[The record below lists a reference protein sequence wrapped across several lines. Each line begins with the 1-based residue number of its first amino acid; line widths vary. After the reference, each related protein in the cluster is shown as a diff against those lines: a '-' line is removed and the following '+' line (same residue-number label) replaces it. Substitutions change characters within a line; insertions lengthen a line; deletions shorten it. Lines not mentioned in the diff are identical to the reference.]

1 MKQRFWPLIV
11 VALVVSFQTAQGA
24 PIYWDG
30 TTNPGDWGT
39 PANWSTDTA
48 NPALDPASA
57 PGAADVATFTI
68 DGIAT
73 AQTVNM
79 NGTQSALGLATR
91 AQTAITTIQGGGTN
105 QTLNLGTSG
114 INHVAGGLVVGSTTA
129 GQQVA
134 ISLQGAQSWTSSA
147 SGTGA
152 AGLQVRNDVSIGAG
166 GNQTLTLTGTNVSP
180 SIGGI
185 ISDGAGVLSIL
196 KNSTSAWTLSGANSY
211 TGTTTVS
218 GGTLRIQNASGLG
231 HTSGAT
237 NVTSGQVE
245 LTNGITVTGE
255 SITLAG
261 GGNNSGALQATSG
274 STATWAGPVTL
285 GSSVRIGGGGG
296 GSSLTLTGP
305 ITGANPVFISVANG
319 SGSVTFSAAAG
330 NNTYSGNTSLIRGT
344 LKLGADNTLPTGT
357 IVDVAQT
364 TAADQST
371 FDLNGFNQT
380 IGGLQHS
387 GDTTNGNA
395 TVTNSAAGP
404 VKTLTINQAGTS
416 SYGTKSNSTGVITG
430 NLALIKSGA
439 GSLTL
444 TGANSY
450 TGGTTLSGGV
460 LAASVNS
467 AFGAG
472 DVTVQSTATRL
483 ALNTGVSNAI
493 ADAALLALD
502 GGGTAGT
509 ADVGYLDL
517 TSGANE
523 TVGNLTLGGI
533 VQPAGTYGSTASL
546 ATFQSDEYFS
556 GTGIVTNLAVP
567 EPGTIGLFAAAALL
581 SLARRRR

>member
-1 MKQRFWPLIV
+1 MA
-11 VALVVSFQTAQGA
+11 ALLATFQAAQGA

-57 PGAADVATFTI
+57 PGASDVATFTI

-73 AQTVNM
+73 AQTINM
-79 NGTQSALGLATR
+79 NATQSALGLATR
-91 AQTAITTIQGGGTN
+91 AQTATTTIQGGGTN
-105 QTLNLGTSG
+105 QTLNLGASG

-129 GQQVA
+129 GQQVD

-152 AGLQVRNDVSIGAG
+152 AGLQIRNGVSIGAG
-166 GNQTLTLTGTNVSP
+166 GNQTLTLTGTNSSP
-180 SIGGI
+180 TIAGVV
-185 ISDGAGVLSIL
+185 SDGASVLNIL
-196 KNSTSAWTLSGANSY
+196 KNSSSTWTLNGANTY

-218 GGTLRIQNASGLG
+218 GGVLRIQNASGLG
-231 HTSGAT
+231 STSGAT
-237 NVTSGQVE
+237 SVTSGHVE

-255 SITLAG
+255 SISLSG
-261 GGNNSGALQATSG
+261 GGNNYGALQATAG
-274 STATWAGPVTL
+274 ATATWAGPVSLANST
-285 GSSVRIGGGGG
+285 VRIGGAGG
-296 GSSLTLTGP
+296 GSSLT
-305 ITGANPVFISVANG
+305 ITGAVTGSNPLFISVLNG

-330 NNTYSGNTSLIRGT
+330 NNTYSGNTNIIRGT
-344 LKLGADNTLPTGT
+344 LKLGADNTLPTAT

-395 TVTNSAAGP
+395 TVINSAAGP
-404 VKTLTINQAGTS
+404 LKTLTINQAGNT
-416 SYGTKSNSTGVITG
+416 SYGTKTNSTGVITG
-430 NLALIKSGA
+430 NLALIKSGV

-450 TGGTTLSGGV
+450 TGGTTLSGGI
-460 LAASVNS
+460 LAASINS

-472 DVTVQSTATRL
+472 DVTVQGTANKL
-483 ALNTGVSNAI
+483 VFNTVVSNAI

-502 GGGTAGT
+502 GGGTVGT
-509 ADVGYLDL
+509 ADVGFLDL

-523 TVGNLTLGGI
+523 TVGNLTLGG
-533 VQPAGTYGSTASL
+533 VLQGAGTFGSTASL

-567 EPGTIGLFAAAALL
+567 EPGTIGLFAAAGLI
-581 SLARRRR
+581 SLARRKR